1 MKEGSKYYPLFS
13 HLYHSGREELT
24 LTVSEIESMIGS
36 PLPASARGQ
45 RAWWSNR
52 TTGAVQSAAWLRA
65 GYEAAEVD
73 LAGGRVTFRKIRHTY
88 HVQRIG
94 DDVVWDGELVKVVRQ
109 HAGLSQAEMAE
120 ELGVRQ
126 QTISEWET
134 GSYTPKRAMSKL
146 LTIFAERAG
155 FKFGE

>member
-1 MKEGSKYYPLFS
+1 MKEGSKYYPLFN
-13 HLYHSGREELT
+13 HLYHSGRDELT
-24 LTVSEIESMIGS
+24 LTLSEIETMLSS
-36 PLPASARGQ
+36 PLPASARVQ

-52 TTGAVQSAAWLRA
+52 TTGAVQSAAWLYA
-65 GYEAAEVD
+65 GYHAVD
-73 LAGGRVTFRKIRHTY
+73 LDLANGRVTFRKIKHSY

-94 DDVVWDGELVKVVRQ
+94 DDVAWDGELVKAVRQ
-109 HAGLSQAEMAE
+109 HTGLSQAEMAE

-155 FKFGE
+155 FNFGE

>member
-1 MKEGSKYYPLFS
+1 MKEGSKYYPLFT
-13 HLYHSGREELT
+13 HLYHSGRDELT
-24 LTVSEIESMIGS
+24 LTLSEIESLLGS
-36 PLPASARGQ
+36 PLPASARVQ
-45 RAWWSNR
+45 KAWWSNR

-65 GYEAAEVD
+65 GYHAADLD
-73 LAGGRVTFRKIRHTY
+73 LANGQVTFRKIRHIY
-88 HVQRIG
+88 NVQRIG
-94 DDVVWDGELVKVVRQ
+94 EDVVWDGELVKAVRQ
-109 HAGLSQAEMAE
+109 HTGLSQAEMAE

-155 FKFGE
+155 FNFGE

>member
-1 MKEGSKYYPLFS
+1 MKEGTKYFPLYT

-24 LTVSEIESMIGS
+24 LTLSEIEALLGNH
-36 PLPASARGQ
+36 LPASARSQ

-52 TTGAVQSAAWLRA
+52 STGAVQAAAWLRA
-65 GYEAAEVD
+65 GYQAAEVD
-73 LAGGRVTFRKIRHTY
+73 LAARRITFRKIQHTY
-88 HVQRIG
+88 QVQRIG
-94 DDVVWDGELVKVVRQ
+94 GEVAWDSELIKAVRQ

-126 QTISEWET
+126 PTISEWET
-134 GSYTPKRAMSKL
+134 GLYTPKRAMSKL

-155 FKFGE
+155 FTFGE

>member
-1 MKEGSKYYPLFS
+1 MKEGSKYYPLFT
-13 HLYHSGREELT
+13 HLYHSGREEVALT
-24 LTVSEIESMIGS
+24 LAEIESMIGS

-65 GYEAAEVD
+65 GYQAAEVD
-73 LAGGRVTFRKIRHTY
+73 FANGQVTFRKVKHTY
-88 HVQRIG
+88 NVQRIG
-94 DDVVWDGELVKVVRQ
+94 DDVVWDGELVKAVRQ
-109 HAGLSQAEMAE
+109 HTGLSQAEMAE

-155 FKFGE
+155 FNFGE